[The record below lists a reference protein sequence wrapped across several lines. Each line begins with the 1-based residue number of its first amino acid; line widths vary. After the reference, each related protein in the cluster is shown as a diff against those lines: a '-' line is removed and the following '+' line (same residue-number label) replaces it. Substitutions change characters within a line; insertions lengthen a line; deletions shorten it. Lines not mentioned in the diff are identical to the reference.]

1 MADQIQIDGAG
12 AQLVYE
18 APADVEVDGAY
29 VQVAYDLIGNLE
41 VDGAGVMIVY
51 SDKKIGGMF
60 MVFS

>member
-1 MADQIQIDGAG
+1 MADEIQINGAG

-18 APADVEVDGAY
+18 APAAVEVDAIN

-60 MVFS
+60 IVF